1 MNLIKRLENFNIHY
15 KEIVIILSIL
25 FFTVLFNY
33 ITVSPILTDYIHE
46 NRYAQIVSVFVVSLS
61 MILSFK
67 STFNIKI
74 EHVLNALIVTF
85 IFTFITKPKPKLT
98 EKVKQVV
105 KNVKNEV
112 KNEVKNVKEEV
123 KQDYNNLL
131 HKP

>member
-33 ITVSPILTDYIHE
+33 ITVSPILTDYIHH
-46 NRYAQIVSVFVVSLS
+46 NRYAQIISVFVVSLS

-67 STFNIKI
+67 STLNIKI

-112 KNEVKNVKEEV
+112 KDVKEKV

>member
-1 MNLIKRLENFNIHY
+1 MNLIKRLSNFEIHY

-46 NRYAQIVSVFVVSLS
+46 NRYAQIISVFVVSLS

-67 STFNIKI
+67 STLHIKI
-74 EHVLNALIVTF
+74 EDIFNALIVTF

-98 EKVKQVV
+98 DKVEKVV
-105 KNVKNEV
+105 KNVK
-112 KNEVKNVKEEV
+112 KEVKNVKEKV
-123 KQDYNNLL
+123 TQDYNNFL
-131 HKP
+131 HQN